1 MTDAHDK
8 LVAQNKA
15 HTLTS
20 WTAQQDWNPIS
31 IVRGEGVYFWDAD
44 DRRYLDWSSQLFN
57 LNLGHG
63 HPRVLAALSQNLSK
77 LQYAMP
83 GLASEARARLGAL
96 LAEVTPK
103 GLNKAFFT
111 TGGADANENAI
122 KMARLF
128 TGRQKVL
135 SRYRAYHGATF
146 GAMSA
151 GGDPRRLPN
160 EPGVPWIV
168 RMPDPYSYRSPLYKG
183 RSREEGDQALV
194 DSIEEIIH
202 LEGPD
207 TIAAILLEGY
217 SGTSGIIQ
225 GGEVYWQGI
234 QKLKEKYGL
243 LLIVDEVLSGFGRT
257 GRWFGIDH
265 YPWVQPDL
273 MTMAKGLTS
282 GYLPLGAVM
291 MADEIAAHFES
302 HAFHGGLT
310 YSSHPLSCLAG
321 EAVVQVYRDEKLVEN
336 AEALGRVLRAGLVDL
351 AEKYEVIGEVRGAG
365 LHYVL
370 ELVRDR
376 NTREPLGDFNRPLTE
391 PMRRAASGLRREGLS
406 TFVKWNWIF
415 SAPPLIVNQAQ
426 INEGLAILEQALQ
439 EIELDRHLQ
448 G

>member
-1 MTDAHDK
+1 MAEAHDR

-31 IVRGEGVYFWDAD
+31 IMHGSGVYFWDAD
-44 DRRYLDWSSQLFN
+44 GRKYLDWSSQLFN

-63 HPRVLAALSQNLSK
+63 HPAVLEVLASQSAD

-83 GLASEARARLGAL
+83 GLASEPRARLGAL
-96 LAEVTPK
+96 LGQITPT

-128 TGRQKVL
+128 TGRQKIL
-135 SRYRAYHGATF
+135 SRYRSYHGATF

-151 GGDPRRLPN
+151 GGDPRRLAN
-160 EPGVPWIV
+160 EPGVPWII
-168 RMPDPYSYRSPLYKG
+168 RMPDPYAYRSPLYRE
-183 RSREEGDQALV
+183 RSREAGDQALV
-194 DSIEEIIH
+194 DSIEEIIL
-202 LEGPD
+202 LEGPEN
-207 TIAAILLEGY
+207 IAAILLEGY
-217 SGTSGIIQ
+217 SGTSGIVQ

-234 QKLKEKYGL
+234 QALKEKYGL

-265 YPWVQPDL
+265 YPWVRPDL
-273 MTMAKGLTS
+273 LTMAKGLTS

-291 MADEIAAHFES
+291 MTDEIAAHFDS
-302 HAFHGGLT
+302 NPFHGGLT
-310 YSSHPLSCLAG
+310 YSSHPLCCLVG
-321 EAVVQVYRDEKLVEN
+321 EAVVRAYQEENLVEH
-336 AEALGRVLRAGLVDL
+336 AESMGRVLRAGLVDL
-351 AEKYEVIGEVRGAG
+351 AEKFEVIGDVRGAG
-365 LHYVL
+365 LHYVI

-376 NTREPLGDFNRPLTE
+376 GTKEPLGDFNRPLSG
-391 PMRRAASGLRREGLS
+391 PMRTAAAALRHGGMS

-415 SAPPLIVNQAQ
+415 SAPPIIVSKAQ
-426 INEGLAILEQALQ
+426 IAEGLAILEEALGQ
-439 EIELDRHLQ
+439 IETQR
-448 G
+448 